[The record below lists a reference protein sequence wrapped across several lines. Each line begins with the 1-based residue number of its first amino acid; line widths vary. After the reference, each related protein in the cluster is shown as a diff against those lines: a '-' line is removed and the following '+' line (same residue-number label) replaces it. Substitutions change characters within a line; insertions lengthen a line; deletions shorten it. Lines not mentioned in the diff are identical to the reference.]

1 MPGKASFCFDRIY
14 RINSRKPERHWRKN
28 KNKEN
33 GRIGEFLSRMGYSE
47 PIKILFPYFVGYFTT
62 QED

>member
-1 MPGKASFCFDRIY
+1 MPGKAFFCFDRIY

-33 GRIGEFLSRMGYSE
+33 GRIGEFLSRMG
-47 PIKILFPYFVGYFTT
+47 
-62 QED
+62 